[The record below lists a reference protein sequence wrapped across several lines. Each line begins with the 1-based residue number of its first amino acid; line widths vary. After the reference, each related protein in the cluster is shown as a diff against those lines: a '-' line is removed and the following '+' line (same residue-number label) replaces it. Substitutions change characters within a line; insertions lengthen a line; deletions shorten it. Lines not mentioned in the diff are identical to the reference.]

1 MGLGGPSTTRAAE
14 DAQGAVSTPTSVAA
28 TCQLL
33 GQSFSDGIMPFS
45 FFAISYVLECLPSGQ
60 RKIKISMKFTVLL
73 PHETASER
81 EINSV

>member
-1 MGLGGPSTTRAAE
+1 MGLGGAEHDSRSRRCPRRCVHADLSGCHVSAPRAE
-14 DAQGAVSTPTSVAA
+14 
-28 TCQLL
+28 L
-33 GQSFSDGIMPFS
+33 SDGIMPFS